1 MVVGNGTL
9 WGQLRMA
16 RSGGLGLGLSRLQ
29 WFEGVNTL
37 SFTTWINR
45 ILGITFCSIFN
56 IERGGGREGAL
67 GIKLTP
73 VNVQVSQHF
82 WPGL

>member
-1 MVVGNGTL
+1 MQNFVI
-9 WGQLRMA
+9 
-16 RSGGLGLGLSRLQ
+16 SPPP
-29 WFEGVNTL
+29 FPPP
-37 SFTTWINR
+37 INVE
-45 ILGITFCSIFN
+45 IGMMQTTFCSIFN
-56 IERGGGREGAL
+56 IERRGGGEGAL

>member
-1 MVVGNGTL
+1 MQNFVINPPPPFPPPINVEI
-9 WGQLRMA
+9 
-16 RSGGLGLGLSRLQ
+16 GLMQ
-29 WFEGVNTL
+29 T
-37 SFTTWINR
+37 
-45 ILGITFCSIFN
+45 TFCSLFN
-56 IERGGGREGAL
+56 IERGGGGEGAL